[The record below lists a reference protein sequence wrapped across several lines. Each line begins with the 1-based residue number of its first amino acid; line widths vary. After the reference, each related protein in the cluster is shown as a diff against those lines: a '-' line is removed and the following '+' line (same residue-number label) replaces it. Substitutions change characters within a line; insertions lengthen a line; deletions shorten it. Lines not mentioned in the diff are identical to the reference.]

1 MNEIYEI
8 LDLIKI
14 RPAMYIGDHSITAL
28 YSFLNGYSMALN
40 RLSIEDHTDT
50 LLPLP
55 FWFFMSTPHANT
67 AIMNRPPAGEI

>member
-28 YSFLNGYSMALN
+28 YSFLNGYSMALKAVC
-40 RLSIEDHTDT
+40 RGSYRHLAAAAVLVFS
-50 LLPLP
+50 
-55 FWFFMSTPHANT
+55 
-67 AIMNRPPAGEI
+67 